1 MPSDERGPG
10 IFISEMFFFYCI
22 VRPMNPTR
30 ILESGRDLGGST
42 LLLANCFPEARIIS
56 VEFEASSPRAEVAL
70 KRLAPHKNVE
80 SLFGDSR
87 EVLRRLLE
95 PGDPVLIDGPKE
107 YRALKLAVSLL
118 STCKPSTIF
127 MHDFGAGLPWRRVSG
142 KELARRIFQRSS
154 GVSATVRF
162 A

>member
-10 IFISEMFFFYCI
+10 IFISEMFFFYCM

-70 KRLAPHKNVE
+70 KRL
-80 SLFGDSR
+80 
-87 EVLRRLLE
+87 RLTRMLN
-95 PGDPVLIDGPKE
+95 
-107 YRALKLAVSLL
+107 L
-118 STCKPSTIF
+118 SSAIHAKCCVDYSNQAIPS
-127 MHDFGAGLPWRRVSG
+127 
-142 KELARRIFQRSS
+142 
-154 GVSATVRF
+154 
-162 A
+162 